1 MYRTR
6 GRVGASHDSTPGT
19 ASVKRAGETGGP
31 ARGAGGRCQDHRQT
45 NFARNLSRSFF
56 ETSRKRCNSNDTN
69 SKFETARRE
78 LRAKLLRRR
87 QGLLSTYSQTF
98 PRAHFTLRH
107 VIVEIPGFETTRHH
121 TQRRRRRR
129 CGGHRR
135 DWWARPGCG
144 ARGRRQGLAGLR
156 DRSLRAEGSR
166 VAISRAGRRP
176 RAHQAARPHG
186 RARRRPEHQRRHK
199 QHAHTKTPTRNRVGV
214 SEPPVGIEPT
224 TYSLRV
230 NRSAD

>member
-87 QGLLSTYSQTF
+87 QGLLSTYSHTF

-107 VIVEIPGFETTRHH
+107 VIVEIPGFETRYKH
-121 TQRRRRRR
+121 TS
-129 CGGHRR
+129 
-135 DWWARPGCG
+135 A
-144 ARGRRQGLAGLR
+144 
-156 DRSLRAEGSR
+156 LRAPLAWRAPEGPEGQAAVSVGGGRAWPGFEIDHSERSSR

-176 RAHQAARPHG
+176 RAHQAARPRQHI
-186 RARRRPEHQRRHK
+186 RKRPPGTGWAYLSRLWESNPRPIHY
-199 QHAHTKTPTRNRVGV
+199 
-214 SEPPVGIEPT
+214 E
-224 TYSLRV
+224 
-230 NRSAD
+230 